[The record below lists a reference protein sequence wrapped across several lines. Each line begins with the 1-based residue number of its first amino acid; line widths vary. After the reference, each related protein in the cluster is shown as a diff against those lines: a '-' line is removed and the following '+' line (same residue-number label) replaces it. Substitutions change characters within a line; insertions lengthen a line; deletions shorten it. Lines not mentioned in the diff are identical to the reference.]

1 MSKNLKRIFEGRVAA
16 ITGGG
21 KGLGKAYAL
30 WLAQRGCAVIVN
42 NRAHVDVPSSA
53 QAVVDEIIQDG
64 GTAIAHNGAIDNK
77 TSAANLIQSAV
88 DHFGKLDILI
98 CNAGI
103 MPEAAFADA
112 NLDDIEKLI
121 NINLLGTIYPLQAA
135 WQHMLVS
142 GYGRIV
148 LTGSTVGIYGH
159 AGVAAYGASRG
170 AVLELARSLT
180 LETPA
185 EADIKVNTIL
195 PFAYTNMSASPINE
209 AMDKIAI
216 DAITP
221 DKIAPTV
228 GWLCSEACNQ
238 RGAVF
243 HASALKVTRAG
254 IVESAPVAVDPND
267 VEKLSEAQFSL
278 EPIFEPI
285 DSTSAVTR
293 LLSGAVANR

>member
-1 MSKNLKRIFEGRVAA
+1 M
-16 ITGGG
+16 
-21 KGLGKAYAL
+21 
-30 WLAQRGCAVIVN
+30 
-42 NRAHVDVPSSA
+42 
-53 QAVVDEIIQDG
+53 
-64 GTAIAHNGAIDNK
+64 
-77 TSAANLIQSAV
+77 
-88 DHFGKLDILI
+88 
-98 CNAGI
+98 
-103 MPEAAFADA
+103 
-112 NLDDIEKLI
+112 
-121 NINLLGTIYPLQAA
+121 
-135 WQHMLVS
+135 
-142 GYGRIV
+142 
-148 LTGSTVGIYGH
+148 
-159 AGVAAYGASRG
+159 
-170 AVLELARSLT
+170 
-180 LETPA
+180 ETPA
-185 EADIKVNTIL
+185 EADVKVNTIL
-195 PFAYTNMSASPINE
+195 PFAYTNMSASSINE

-285 DSTSAVTR
+285 DSTSAATR